1 MNIISI
7 DASTK
12 SSGIAYYENGKLI
25 TYDCF
30 TASSTDLVKRIYK
43 MSNSLNDFMKDKKV
57 DKIILEEVIPK
68 GLKDEQ
74 QKNIQTMKA
83 LMYLQAQI
91 NFMVHDN
98 YPKVKIEY
106 IYPSEWRAALGIK
119 TGRGIQRESLK
130 KADIEYVKNNF
141 GIEVN
146 DDIADAIC
154 IGYAYTSVIDNEIN
168 WE

>member
-12 SSGIAYYENGKLI
+12 SSGIAYYENEKLI